1 MGNIHELKLEFDA
14 ASRDLIGRFFDAS
27 HPPSAEEI
35 QAVLDRMSRTFN
47 ALLISTLDDFEQL
60 SPKDHRLQ
68 PREFVYAYALDAGD
82 NWTESNW
89 QIVFVNGQNIDAPVS
104 LREYT
109 RQMVADGWRV
119 INPPAGKDPR
129 NLYTPDGRLL
139 YELYF
144 CREQAQD
151 SPASLSDNQATDTDP
166 GPITYHPS

>member
-1 MGNIHELKLEFDA
+1 MGNIHELKLDFDA

-27 HPPSAEEI
+27 HPPSVEEI

-47 ALLISTLDDFEQL
+47 ALLISTLDDFELL

-68 PREFVYAYALDAGD
+68 PREFVYAYALNIGD

-89 QIVFVNGQNIDAPVS
+89 QIVFVNGQNIEVPVS

-109 RQMVADGWRV
+109 RQMVADGWKV
-119 INPPAGKDPR
+119 INPPAGQGPR
-129 NLYTPDGRLL
+129 DLYTPDGRLL
-139 YELYF
+139 CELYF
-144 CREQAQD
+144 CREQAPD
-151 SPASLSDNQATDTDP
+151 SPASLSDNQATDADS